1 MAIGMADIQ
10 FFPRSAN
17 SANHLLTK
25 RDGLISR
32 QTHQKKMFPPRGKS
46 SHLSSSQRVY
56 DSEFL
61 FSSRAVCISRL
72 FSIKGFK
79 MSMDLD
85 APVPFA
91 APQET
96 ISAT

>member
-32 QTHQKKMFPPRGKS
+32 QTHQKKCFLRGAKS
-46 SHLSSSQRVY
+46 SHLSSSQESTTLSLYSLLGLSV
-56 DSEFL
+56 FQV
-61 FSSRAVCISRL
+61 F
-72 FSIKGFK
+72 FH
-79 MSMDLD
+79 
-85 APVPFA
+85 
-91 APQET
+91 
-96 ISAT
+96 